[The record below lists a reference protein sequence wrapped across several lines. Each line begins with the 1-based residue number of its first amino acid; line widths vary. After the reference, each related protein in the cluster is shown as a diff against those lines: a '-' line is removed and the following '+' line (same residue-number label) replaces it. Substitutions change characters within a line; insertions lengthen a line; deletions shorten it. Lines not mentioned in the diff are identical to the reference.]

1 MSATYKGRKYDRKVY
16 PRFIVI
22 DISLFNFDFQLS
34 INLTVMFY
42 QIKYIVQQYN
52 LSSATLYFGPVQK
65 IISIIDYIGWIS
77 NY

>member
-1 MSATYKGRKYDRKVY
+1 MSATSKWSKYDRKVY
-16 PRFIVI
+16 PRFIDIVI
-22 DISLFNFDFQLS
+22 SPFNFDLYLS

-42 QIKYIVQQYN
+42 QITCNV
-52 LSSATLYFGPVQK
+52 LTLYFGPVQK